1 MGLTTEVNRIR
12 ETYSYRDHD
21 PAIQAMWA
29 PFTENEVLHRTQ
41 QYWMLA
47 KLFRSIHRVDLSD
60 LKILDVGCGNG
71 RVLRSFL
78 DMGASAKD
86 LTGVDVHAGAIERA
100 RLISPELDLWVS
112 NGIDLEFPDGSFDVV
127 TQFVVFSSIF
137 STDLRVRLAA
147 EILRVVKSGGY
158 ILWWD
163 IDKTAQSDSPVGLDP
178 NELFPG
184 QRCRKFHVGLHRNPS
199 NCVKVPRTF
208 NWLLPLLDILGYR
221 KTHIAALVG
230 PIS

>member
-1 MGLTTEVNRIR
+1 MSLTAEVDRIR

-21 PAIQAMWA
+21 LKIQAMWA
-29 PFTENEVLHRTQ
+29 PFAEGEVLHRTQ

-47 KLFRSIHRVDLSD
+47 TLFRSINRFDLSG

-86 LTGVDVHAGAIERA
+86 LSGVDVHAEAIERA
-100 RLISPELDLWVS
+100 RLISPELDLRVS
-112 NGIDLEFPDGSFDVV
+112 NGIDLEFSDVTYDVV

-137 STDLRVRLAA
+137 SSDLRVRLAA
-147 EILRVVKSGGY
+147 EILRVVKIGGY
-158 ILWWD
+158 IFWWD
-163 IDKTAQSDSPVGLDP
+163 IDKTVQPDSPSVLDP
-178 NELFPG
+178 KELFPG
-184 QRCRKFHVGLHRNPS
+184 QRCRKLHVGLHRNPS
-199 NCVKVPRTF
+199 NWVKLPKAFQRF
-208 NWLLPLLDILGYR
+208 LPLLDILGYR

>member
-1 MGLTTEVNRIR
+1 MNLRSEVDRIR
-12 ETYSYRDHD
+12 ETYSCRDHD
-21 PAIQAMWA
+21 PQIQAMWA
-29 PFTENEVLHRTQ
+29 PFAEGEVLHRTQ

-47 KLFRSIHRVDLSD
+47 SLFRSIHRFHLSG
-60 LKILDVGCGNG
+60 LKILDVGCGDG

-86 LTGVDVHAGAIERA
+86 LRGVDVHAKAIERA
-100 RLISPELDLWVS
+100 RLISPELDIRVS

-137 STDLRVRLAA
+137 SSDLRVRLAA

-163 IDKTAQSDSPVGLDP
+163 IDKTVQPDSPSGLDP

-184 QRCRKFHVGLHRNPS
+184 QRCKKLHVGVHRNPS
-199 NCVKVPRTF
+199 NCVKVPRAF
-208 NWLLPLLDILGYR
+208 HWFLPLLDILGYR

-230 PIS
+230 PKL